1 MTREL
6 LTYIRKHEYIYNF
19 LRDDSSHYKYL
30 YEDNRYIEV
39 IKKLAKENLKRKR
52 TIVQNILLSSFEN
65 YDTTTLLSKEEIN
78 QGFMTELD
86 KHVKV
91 KTK

>member
-39 IKKLAKENLKRKR
+39 IKKLD
-52 TIVQNILLSSFEN
+52 NISSKLNMISSLIDVF
-65 YDTTTLLSKEEIN
+65 K
-78 QGFMTELD
+78 
-86 KHVKV
+86 
-91 KTK
+91 